1 MLVLPI
7 KKKWFDMIASGVK
20 REEYRDMTQYY
31 RKRFQNLGLLDEQG
45 RATFKDA
52 QVIFRNGYSKNSKQ
66 FEAKVSLRKRGGSTE
81 WGAEQGKRYFVLLI
95 KSISGGEHE
104 NEVDDGNGTSTI

>member
-31 RKRFQNLGLLDEQG
+31 RKRFQNLGLLDAQG
-45 RATFKDA
+45 RAPYKDA
-52 QVIFRNGYSKNSKQ
+52 QAIFRNGYSKNSKQ